1 MRLGDPSIQTFLAT
15 REIAVL
21 ATLQPDGAPLA
32 MPMWFAHDARAITMI
47 SVNGLQKVKNLR
59 RDPRVSVVMESHD
72 SKGIRG
78 VAIQGRAEFLQ
89 DTPERQA
96 LVNTLL
102 TKYTGRLEKIWNG
115 RVMPPNRVLFQ
126 IKPTKVKAWG
136 LS

>member
-32 MPMWFAHDARAITMI
+32 MPMWFAHDVRAITMI
-47 SVNGLQKVKNLR
+47 SVDGLQKVTNLR

-78 VAIQGRAEFLQ
+78 VAIQGRAEFLP

-96 LVNTLL
+96 LVNALL
-102 TKYTGRLEKIWNG
+102 TKYTGRLEKIWTG
-115 RVMPPNRVLFQ
+115 TTMPPNRVLFR
-126 IKPTKVKAWG
+126 INPEKVRAWG